1 MFRQNWIRDRM
12 IRPMSVGFVVASIA
26 VGGQFADTSYAQ
38 APVAA
43 VPQFTTSSIADIVD
57 QARPAVVFIAV
68 RTAAPAPTRGR
79 NPSQQPGQSG
89 QGGQSV
95 GSGAILNQDGFIV
108 TNNHVVEDAAQIR
121 VVLTDGRTYDAKLIG
136 RDPPSDLAVIKIDPK
151 SGEQLPTLSFG
162 DSAKLRVGEWVVA
175 IGNALGL
182 EGGPTVTA
190 GVVSA
195 LGRDVAEPNGA
206 ILENVVQTDTA
217 INPGNS
223 GGPLLNMA
231 GQIVGINTLGA
242 GQTGNGYQAQG
253 INFAIS
259 TSTAR
264 PIVDDLIASGKV
276 TRAYMG
282 VASTTFTQAIAAE
295 IEQPFRPGSIV
306 AQVGAGTP
314 AAKAGI
320 REQDIIVNLGQLAI
334 TSDRELRAAILA
346 RKPGETVAVQIIRKG
361 QPVTVQVQLME
372 RPTA

>member
-1 MFRQNWIRDRM
+1 MSRVDGILDRAMRLPSWITL
-12 IRPMSVGFVVASIA
+12 VFAIA
-26 VGGQFADTSYAQ
+26 IGGQFVEHNAAYAQ
-38 APVAA
+38 AAPA
-43 VPQFTTSSIADIVD
+43 VQSSFSSIADIVD

-68 RTAAPAPTRGR
+68 RTAPTRGAGG
-79 NPSQQPGQSG
+79 SQPG
-89 QGGQSV
+89 GGV

-108 TNNHVVEDAAQIR
+108 TNNHVVEGATQMRA
-121 VVLTDGRTYDAKLIG
+121 VLPDGRTYEARLIG

-151 SGEQLPTLSFG
+151 AGEQLPTLSFG
-162 DSAKLRVGEWVVA
+162 DSSKLRVGEWVVA

-223 GGPLLNMA
+223 GGPLLNMS

-242 GQTGNGYQAQG
+242 GQTGSGYQAQG

-259 TSTAR
+259 TTTAR

-276 TRAYMG
+276 SRAYMG
-282 VASTTFTQAIAAE
+282 VASTTFTPAIAAE
-295 IEQPFRPGSIV
+295 TEIPFRTGSIV

-320 REQDIIVNLGQLAI
+320 REGDILISFGQQPI
-334 TSDRELRAAILA
+334 TSDRELRSAILA
-346 RKPGETVAVQIIRKG
+346 RKPGDTVAVQLVRRG
-361 QPVTVQVQLME
+361 QVITVQVRLME
-372 RPTA
+372 RPAA